1 MKTSSSVSALPIM
14 YQGGSDLKF
23 PSKMLGRLFGLGAVS
38 SGYHEVW
45 QGEVQSSAP
54 GQEQTHAPV
63 QAEGHLAG
71 KHPGKKRNLG
81 VLVDTKMNKNQ
92 QCALTANKPNTIL
105 GCISQ
110 SIASRLSKVILP
122 FYSALV
128 RQCLKSW
135 VQFWASQYTRDLEQ
149 LERVQWLMIEGVE
162 HLSYEA
168 ERAGFV

>member
-122 FYSALV
+122 FT
-128 RQCLKSW
+128 QHW
-135 VQFWASQYTRDLEQ
+135 
-149 LERVQWLMIEGVE
+149 
-162 HLSYEA
+162 
-168 ERAGFV
+168 